1 MADASRLDADVQR
14 RPLIP
19 LRLRRQHAGQ
29 SNPVNVP
36 GRAQNFLFTHT
47 RNFSPTWTNEFR
59 VAYGR
64 FVALFQANNPDVA
77 LNGPVFAIA
86 GTQITNVGLTA
97 TFPQGRFLNN
107 YQFQDT
113 VTNTLGNHTI
123 RAGVDLAR
131 QLSKALVPFNNRGT
145 LSFSSGGGFPA
156 FGNFVDG
163 FSGVQGTF

>member
-59 VAYGR
+59 FAYGR

-77 LNGPVFAIA
+77 LNGPVFSFN
-86 GTQITNVGLTA
+86 GTQITDVGLDSA
-97 TFPQGRFLNN
+97 FPQGRFLNN

-113 VTNTLGNHTI
+113 VTHTFGNHTI

-131 QLSKALVPFNNRGT
+131 QLSKELVPFNDRGT
-145 LSFSSGGGFPA
+145 LTFSAGGEFSVGGVEGIFPA
-156 FGNFVDG
+156 F
-163 FSGVQGTF
+163 